1 MWRFFLKHVFFN
13 GTVFANSFYF
23 SLFIFLALS
32 IISYFAEFIFVSKTS
47 NKLSKSFKKM
57 DEHLES
63 LKARERTDEAD
74 LYFRQAKLMREE
86 YLQTRNNFLKWS
98 QRQSQQPP
106 QPAESQ

>member
-1 MWRFFLKHVFFN
+1 MKRQAALAVCFLLTFMAGCDSPDKTLVEIRENLTAFQRQPN
-13 GTVFANSFYF
+13 
-23 SLFIFLALS
+23 
-32 IISYFAEFIFVSKTS
+32 IITLD
-47 NKLSKSFKKM
+47 KLSKSFKKM

-98 QRQSQQPP
+98 QRQSQQSP